1 MKIKAVKCSVVTP
14 SELVWMGVNHNCFSL
29 ENCEKQLSFA
39 PSKTEKTVFYFYTYV
54 RASMIFSPPL
64 ST

>member
-14 SELVWMGVNHNCFSL
+14 SELAWMGVNHNCFSL

-39 PSKTEKTVFYFYTYV
+39 PSKTEKTVFYFE
-54 RASMIFSPPL
+54 
-64 ST
+64 